1 MSNRFQTL
9 RTVVLVAILASCE
22 YDGDHSFSVKNNST
36 YTVDAFIKYR
46 VLDSVLFIQPNET
59 RLLGIHAD
67 FNGLRDLGDDF
78 LLRNGIDSI
87 FFRVMPDSL
96 VVLKDPMKRS
106 NWEYSAE
113 PHGKNGKSGENRYTF
128 RLTEDDFGLK

>member
-1 MSNRFQTL
+1 MCKRCRIPSILLFLTF
-9 RTVVLVAILASCE
+9 LASCE
-22 YDGDHSFSVKNNST
+22 YDGDHSFSVENRSP
-36 YTVDAFIKYR
+36 YTVDAFIKYQ
-46 VLDSVLFIQPNET
+46 VLDSAMSIQPNET

-67 FNGLRDLGDDF
+67 FNGLTDLGDKF

-87 FFRVMPDSL
+87 FFRVTPDSL

-113 PHGKNGKSGENRYTF
+113 PHGKNGKSGENKYTF
-128 RLTEDDFGLK
+128 RLTEVDFGQK